1 MNTNRRLLAV
11 LIALMAA
18 LPLTA
23 PMAPALAQ
31 QAAAA
36 KGAPRIDGFD
46 VKAAPRL
53 SSGNELAF
61 TLYGTPGGIAG
72 VQVGGATGALILV
85 EVEAGVYEGTYTI
98 ARRDRITVSSTATA
112 NLRLGN
118 RIASSVLDDALLS
131 GAAPRWPGDMTAGNT
146 IPKIDRFDVDPP
158 DRLVPGAEL
167 FFSLTGSPGGGAS
180 VRIAGVRGKLN
191 LEEVRTGVYEGAY
204 TVKNRDRLQSN
215 SVVTGNLRLGKQE
228 RSSVLKQ
235 SLVETASSGQSRR
248 SARRAAAPAPVCANC
263 GVIEAINLIEV
274 KGEGSYLGMI
284 AGGVAG
290 ALLGSQVGKGSGT
303 TVAQVVGAAGGA
315 YAGNEVEKR
324 MKASK
329 HYEVTVRLE
338 NGGSQMVSYP
348 TDPGMK
354 IGARVKVENGAL
366 VAVGTTD
373 RRRHG
378 RALCAAAHRALR
390 SATAQSA
397 ALRKPPGSDAAIGM
411 FSQQTGSDAMS
422 KKTVPRMAFRK
433 ASPVPSTPCWS

>member
-1 MNTNRRLLAV
+1 LEQAAFSPLALVRHCPGILTARWKNFMNTNGRFLAV
-11 LIALMAA
+11 LIALAAA
-18 LPLTA
+18 LPLTVS
-23 PMAPALAQ
+23 MAPAQAQ
-31 QAAAA
+31 QAAAE
-36 KGAPRIDGFD
+36 KGVPRIDGFD
-46 VKAAPRL
+46 VKPAPRL

-98 ARRDRITVSSTATA
+98 AKRDRITVSSTATA

-118 RIASSVLDDALLS
+118 RIASSVLDDALLA

-167 FFSLTGSPGGGAS
+167 FFSLTGSPGGRAS

-228 RSSVLKQ
+228 RSMVLKQ

-263 GVIEAINLIEV
+263 GVIEAINLVEV

-366 VAVGTTD
+366 VAN
-373 RRRHG
+373 
-378 RALCAAAHRALR
+378 
-390 SATAQSA
+390 
-397 ALRKPPGSDAAIGM
+397 
-411 FSQQTGSDAMS
+411 
-422 KKTVPRMAFRK
+422 
-433 ASPVPSTPCWS
+433 